1 MRFIALPAL
10 AILVAACAEDD
21 YERPPT
27 VEYITEAILI
37 PSCAPAQC
45 HSTFAQAEGFSF
57 STVDESRHAV
67 IDLVAGA
74 VEDFNVGTA
83 ENAELYQVLVRRV
96 DRMPFDQPLANADIA
111 LIREFIERGAQHAQC
126 RPSDG
131 AQQCLGDKIATCGDD
146 FNFQQPAIEDC
157 KARIAQPGMEWRCI
171 AAECVEV
178 EVQP

>member
-37 PSCAPAQC
+37 PSCAAAQC

-57 STVDESRHAV
+57 STVEESRDA
-67 IDLVAGA
+67 ILDLVSGA
-74 VEDFNVGTA
+74 VDDVDAGTA
-83 ENAELYQVLVRRV
+83 ENAKLYQVLVKRV
-96 DRMPFDQPLANADIA
+96 DRMPYDQPLANADIA
-111 LIREFIERGAQHAQC
+111 LIREFIEIGAPHAQC

-131 AQQCLGDKIATCGDD
+131 AQQCLGDKVYTCGAGFD
-146 FNFQQPAIEDC
+146 FETLVEDC
-157 KARIAQPGMEWRCI
+157 EQRIASPGMEWRCFPGPGRC
-171 AAECVEV
+171 EEV
-178 EVQP
+178 PTP